1 MSIANT
7 LRSNGRGL
15 QQAQR
20 NASQASSLLQIA
32 DGATGTISSILD
44 RMKELAT
51 ESATSNV
58 TTNDRA
64 KINSEFTQLKSEVD
78 RIVGSTVYQ
87 GSKLL
92 DGTFGV
98 KVDTANTDAPVA
110 NISLGGAKASSTFTL
125 EGSTAGSLTM
135 SNTDNSL
142 VQTVTGYASGSHTY
156 NFDKLGVSFSY
167 TGDTAALDAKVIK
180 TDASTTASFRVG
192 SGAISDS
199 DNLVSIG
206 LGNLTSAGLGLS
218 TVSLDTIDNATSAL
232 TAINTAVSS
241 VNTVIGD
248 IGAAEN
254 RFDYASD
261 SVASLYQNS
270 AAAES
275 VIRDA
280 DMAQEYT
287 AYSKLQI
294 LQQAG
299 TAMLAQANSSAQSVL
314 TLLRG

>member
-1 MSIANT
+1 
-7 LRSNGRGL
+7 
-15 QQAQR
+15 
-20 NASQASSLLQIA
+20 
-32 DGATGTISSILD
+32 
-44 RMKELAT
+44 
-51 ESATSNV
+51 
-58 TTNDRA
+58 
-64 KINSEFTQLKSEVD
+64 
-78 RIVGSTVYQ
+78 
-87 GSKLL
+87 
-92 DGTFGV
+92 V
-98 KVDTANTDAPVA
+98 KVDATNTTASVS
-110 NISLGGAKASSTFTL
+110 NISLGGAKASSTFTID
-125 EGSTAGSLTM
+125 GSVSGKLTLSNTDGSLT
-135 SNTDNSL
+135 
-142 VQTVTGYASGSHTY
+142 QTVTAYASGSHTY

-167 TGDTAALDAKVIK
+167 TGDAATDLDTKVIK

-192 SGAISDS
+192 SGAVSDS

-206 LGNLTSAGLGLS
+206 LGNLTTTGLGLS

-232 TAINTAVSS
+232 TAINSAVSS

-254 RFDYASD
+254 RFDYAAD
-261 SVASLYQNS
+261 SVSSLYQNT

-287 AYSKLQI
+287 QYSKLQI